1 MLKWLTS
8 LLVVIFGF
16 MVILLAL
23 GYLLK
28 ENEAQTTALK
38 QELDQQRARALK
50 EKALKEQARK
60 ANGQREMF
68 VLEPYEEVN
77 QQEAVDDRLAETED
91 KAYKNTPIFASMAR
105 VAREHSSCESDQQ
118 CLLFNL
124 DHKGAGCWLS
134 VNTQGAAILA
144 KISALHPG
152 GVGADTPDI
161 CLAGKDIKAVCRD
174 YHCREQVVNPAL

>member
-38 QELDQQRARALK
+38 QELDQQRALK
-50 EKALKEQARK
+50 QKALKQK
-60 ANGQREMF
+60 ASKASGDRAVF
-68 VLEPYEEVN
+68 VLEPYEAGDN
-77 QQEAVDDRLAETED
+77 KAETGTGRAAED
-91 KAYKNTPIFASMAR
+91 KANKNAPLLASMAR
-105 VAREHSSCESDQQ
+105 VAREHSSCQSDKQ

-124 DHKGAGCWLS
+124 DPEGPGCWLA
-134 VNTQGAAILA
+134 VNSQGAAILA
-144 KISALHPG
+144 KISDLQPVKAG
-152 GVGADTPDI
+152 INMPDI
-161 CLAGKDIKAVCRD
+161 CLAAKDIEAVCRD
-174 YHCREQVVNPAL
+174 YHCREQAVNAAL